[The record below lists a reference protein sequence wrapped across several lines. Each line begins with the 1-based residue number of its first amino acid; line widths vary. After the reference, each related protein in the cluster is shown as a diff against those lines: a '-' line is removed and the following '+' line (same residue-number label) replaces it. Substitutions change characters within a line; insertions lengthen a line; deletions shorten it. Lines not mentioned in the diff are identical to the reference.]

1 MNNPF
6 ETKNDMTKL
15 NNAAY
20 DHLNMLNEH
29 TKENIMEVAKTPKK
43 AAEAIASKAVKKS
56 KEALKELSDKLSENN
71 QTNDSS
77 ISSQGRK
84 KLKNK
89 VLRNIGDKARS
100 GISKGKNIAKI
111 GKGAKIGKNAAKAA
125 NMAKIGSKGLKG
137 FKLVRNLKK
146 ARSAIKLAQIGR
158 AALTGGAAI
167 AGGPV
172 GIALFVGSFVAPYA
186 IEAIW
191 KNREKIYEGGKS
203 IVSKLSEKDIK
214 DIAKAKQGQVG
225 ETVETKDL
233 KIEGDNGK
241 TLLEVDDQGKILT
254 NEFTQ
259 ESNLA
264 FYQEKDGEKVM
275 VMDEEWLED
284 PELEIDESENTTIEP
299 GQKLEANSQSN
310 SKQDTE
316 IQSPPLEKEA
326 VENPQISSEQN
337 TKLPPPPPPIEIENV
352 NSQQINSETT
362 VEIGNKQKLI
372 RPNAVIPETLIPEPE
387 IPQNLNQSAIA
398 ESAIS
403 PPVETQETVA
413 TEEMVSGIDVVQN
426 SLENLVANNQGNTQ
440 IKNQQEYFRD
450 TIDVAQENS
459 FAIEPDPQIL
469 HSNEKPNFNQNKA
482 GSSIIDLFEANSADG
497 EHLATKD
504 YDIQRRGRSYFL
516 KDLEGNVLLEA
527 RKPAVGTKINQN
539 NLNPAQKQDLNFLR
553 EDLEEN
559 KGITGGFK
567 LAIRAAKSA
576 IALTPGATMIRL
588 FNENAKSLA
597 DGEGLSTDKYN
608 INKEGNVYKLSDKE
622 GNLLFSAQRTSEGKI
637 ATKGK
642 LTESLKQDFRALQ
655 NDLSQGRV
663 ISGAFKIAT
672 RALGAVFMASPGG
685 KIVNLFNNHSK
696 DGNNLQ
702 TENYDIS
709 RKDNNYFVKD
719 RQNQKLLMRAKITPD
734 NVESTISN
742 NSQLKTDLQNLGQSL
757 NNTEITGGFKPEAN
771 SHQIDSTPLVNRFE
785 KYQTTD
791 TLPKGTTKETVKAG
805 SMEL

>member
-1 MNNPF
+1 MGNPF
-6 ETKNDMTKL
+6 EAKNDLNKL
-15 NNAAY
+15 NGAAY
-20 DHLNMLNEH
+20 NQLNILNNH
-29 TKENIMEVAKTPKK
+29 GKENIMEVAETSKK
-43 AAEAIASKAVKKS
+43 AAEVIAGETVRKS
-56 KEALKELSDKLSENN
+56 KEALQELSSKLSENN
-71 QTNDSS
+71 QKNDVSS
-77 ISSQGRK
+77 G
-84 KLKNK
+84 NK

-100 GISKGKNIAKI
+100 GIGKGKKIANI
-111 GKGAKIGKNAAKAA
+111 GKGAKAAKAA
-125 NMAKIGSKGLKG
+125 KAAAKGANMAKWGAKGLKG
-137 FKLVRNLKK
+137 VKLARNLKK
-146 ARSAIKLAQIGR
+146 ARSAIKLAQLGR
-158 AALTGGAAI
+158 VALTGGAAI

-225 ETVETKDL
+225 ETVEAKDL
-233 KIEGDNGK
+233 KIEGNQGQ
-241 TLLEVDDQGKILT
+241 TLLEVDDRGKIIT
-254 NEFTQ
+254 NEFSQ

-275 VMDEEWLED
+275 LMDEEWLED
-284 PELEIDESENTTIEP
+284 PELEMDESENAATEP
-299 GQKLEANSQSN
+299 KQKLEANNQSN
-310 SKQDTE
+310 TQQNTQLPPPPPTIE
-316 IQSPPLEKEA
+316 IEN
-326 VENPQISSEQN
+326 VENPQIN
-337 TKLPPPPPPIEIENV
+337 T
-352 NSQQINSETT
+352 ETT
-362 VEIGNKQKLI
+362 VEIGDQQGI
-372 RPNAVIPETLIPEPE
+372 TTPNAVIPKTVIPEPE
-387 IPQNLNQSAIA
+387 IPQDLNQSAVT

-403 PPVETQETVA
+403 PSAETQEAVV
-413 TEEMVSGIDVVQN
+413 TEEMVSGVDVVRN
-426 SLENLVANNQGNTQ
+426 SLENLVTNNQGNTQ
-440 IKNQQEYFRD
+440 IKNQQAYFQD
-450 TIDVAQENS
+450 TLDLAQENS
-459 FAIEPDPQIL
+459 FEIEAEPQVPK
-469 HSNEKPNFNQNKA
+469 SNENQNFNQNRA
-482 GSSIIDLFEANSADG
+482 GSSIIDLFEENSADG

-516 KDLEGNVLLEA
+516 KDLEGNILLEA
-527 RKPAVGTKINQN
+527 RKTAVGTKINQN

-588 FNENAKSLA
+588 FKENAKSITN
-597 DGEGLSTDKYN
+597 GEGLNTDKYN

-642 LTESLKQDFRALQ
+642 LSESLKQDFKALQ

-672 RALGAVFMASPGG
+672 KALGAAFMTSPGG

-696 DGNNLQ
+696 DGENLQ
-702 TENYDIS
+702 TEKYNIS
-709 RKDNNYFVKD
+709 RKDNNYFVRDK
-719 RQNQKLLMRAKITPD
+719 QNQNLLMTAKVTPN

-742 NSQLKTDLQNLGQSL
+742 NNQLKTDLQNLGQGL

-785 KYQTTD
+785 KYQATN
-791 TLPKGTTKETVKAG
+791 TLPKGTIKETVKAG
-805 SMEL
+805 SGMEL